1 MEFETRPNTTD
12 QKVIEEVVTKNSYE
26 RKKDKFF
33 LKDAPTWLDLG
44 GNIGTFT
51 CKACEQGC
59 KVVTFE
65 PETDNFNLLLKN
77 IEKNNFTSNVIAI
90 NAGVVAKEDISEVEL
105 FLCKGEYNKYRH
117 TIFKK
122 RGRQSVKIKV
132 ENFKKILEEYKPSG
146 IKMDIEGAEIEIL
159 ESMKPEEWPNFVTH
173 LVFEYSFDVDP
184 SIPRFKKIIDNLKE
198 RFGFVHH
205 RKMHWDQ
212 DEYKFWPPA
221 TIIFAKKII

>member
-12 QKVIEEVVTKNSYE
+12 QKVIEEVIIKNSYE

-33 LKDAPTWLDLG
+33 LKDASTWLDLG

-59 KVVTFE
+59 EKVITFE
-65 PETDNFNLLLKN
+65 PEDDNYDLLLKN
-77 IEKNNFTSNVIAI
+77 IEKNNFKEKVTPIK
-90 NAGVVAKEDISEVEL
+90 AGVVGKDNISTVKL
-105 FLCKGEYNKYRH
+105 YLCKGEYNKYRH
-117 TIFKK
+117 TIHKVK
-122 RGRQSVKIKV
+122 GRTTIDIPVQ
-132 ENFKKILEEYKPSG
+132 NFKKILKKYKPNG

-159 ESMKPEEWPNFVTH
+159 ESMKPSDWPEHVTH

-198 RFGFVHH
+198 HFSFVHH

-212 DEYKFWPPA
+212 SEYKFWPPA
-221 TIIFAKKII
+221 TIIFCKK